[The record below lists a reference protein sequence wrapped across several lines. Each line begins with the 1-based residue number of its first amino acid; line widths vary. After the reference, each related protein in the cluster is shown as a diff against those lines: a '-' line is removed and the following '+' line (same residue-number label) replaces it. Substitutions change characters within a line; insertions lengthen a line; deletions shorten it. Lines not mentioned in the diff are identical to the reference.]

1 MDEDGQSLEK
11 LMRVSVIV
19 LRQAVDLVNTSL
31 TEDGQLSYVSKYIPG
46 STIGMYRS
54 LVFYFSHPYLSSQF
68 LVPFL
73 LIPGPFIGPV
83 VLLFSRDYALLYM
96 SVNVY

>member
-46 STIGMYRS
+46 STIGVYRL
-54 LVFYFSHPYLSSQF
+54 LVFYFSHPYLSCQS
-68 LVPFL
+68 LLSFL
-73 LIPGPFIGPV
+73 LIPWPFMGPV
-83 VLLFSRDYALLYM
+83 VLLFSRGSALLYM
-96 SVNVY
+96 LVNVY

>member
-1 MDEDGQSLEK
+1 MDEDGQSLQK

-46 STIGMYRS
+46 STIGVYCF
-54 LVFYFSHPYLSSQF
+54 LIFCFSHPYLSSRY
-68 LVPFL
+68 LLSFL
-73 LIPGPFIGPV
+73 LIPGPFVGPV
-83 VLLFSRDYALLYM
+83 VLLFPRDSALFYM
-96 SVNVY
+96 SVNIY